1 MKRRI
6 CFVLLTAVF
15 ALFMTG
21 TSATADVSPW
31 FVEEIENSE
40 AVLAP
45 GTTTYCNK
53 DFMVEN
59 MSDETAEVQIIL
71 GNGANYVNDRLA
83 PKAMKNYSLG
93 ADYGFSGG
101 WESAL
106 NTRIDDAR
114 IINSTGGTSDLKV
127 ICK

>member
-1 MKRRI
+1 
-6 CFVLLTAVF
+6 
-15 ALFMTG
+15 
-21 TSATADVSPW
+21 
-31 FVEEIENSE
+31 
-40 AVLAP
+40 
-45 GTTTYCNK
+45 
-53 DFMVEN
+53 MVEN